1 VYGVGVLPLWM
12 TKEHNASTQM
22 RTAFRARVKC
32 EPHLTLHKLSS
43 TTGVQRYYNRN
54 TTTVFFILEG
64 TVFCNVLVELPGNI
78 DFYTFFSR
86 RNGQIL
92 GAPLVLKKEGYSMKD
107 TSIFLTHTARTLRF
121 TFHKVYLI
129 E

>member
-1 VYGVGVLPLWM
+1 MISKQL
-12 TKEHNASTQM
+12 
-22 RTAFRARVKC
+22 F
-32 EPHLTLHKLSS
+32 
-43 TTGVQRYYNRN
+43 QRD
-54 TTTVFFILEG
+54 TVFFILEG
-64 TVFCNVLVELPGNI
+64 TVFCNALVELPGNI

-107 TSIFLTHTARTLRF
+107 ISIFLTRTACTLRF
-121 TFHKVYLI
+121 TFHEVYLI